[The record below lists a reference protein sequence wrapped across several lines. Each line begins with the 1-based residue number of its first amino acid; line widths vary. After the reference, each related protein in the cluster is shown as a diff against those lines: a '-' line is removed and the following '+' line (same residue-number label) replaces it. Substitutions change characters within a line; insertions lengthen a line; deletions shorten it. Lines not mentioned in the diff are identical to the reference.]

1 MNFSIFAGR
10 LYLYLSQRE
19 FISCDGHVDD
29 IKGVAYVPDSQDVL
43 KGAADLLVGSFCK
56 RKVSRVSS
64 NLFALDDT
72 TRLIYKMCNAHSF
85 YRLEGWA
92 VVAAQW

>member
-43 KGAADLLVGSFCK
+43 KGAADLKSVLSLCVRSLECQGIYLPLVD
-56 RKVSRVSS
+56 R
-64 NLFALDDT
+64 
-72 TRLIYKMCNAHSF
+72 TRLMYKMCNAHSF